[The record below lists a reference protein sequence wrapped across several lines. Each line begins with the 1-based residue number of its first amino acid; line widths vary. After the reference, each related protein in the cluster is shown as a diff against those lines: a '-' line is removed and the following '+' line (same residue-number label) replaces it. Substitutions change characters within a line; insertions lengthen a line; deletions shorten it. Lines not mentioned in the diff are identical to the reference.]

1 MRYSTYTVC
10 ARQGQSLFPL
20 LYHVQHPLRHPCNC
34 MWNSRPLADQ
44 SSSSIYPAW
53 CKPWRD
59 VLLFN
64 TRLKTLPWAPKGA
77 RYMSRKRCCDLD
89 TQQNTANHYVY
100 QLPFPFAFYPE
111 CHRISGWPIFQ
122 TLKQNDTGLGVLCI
136 SFYHSSHL
144 NLSITTCALRIGWWS
159 SLALQPLSDAQI
171 YTWHGHTSPTT
182 GTLEALYPGA
192 CIFSTTC
199 QSKRWRRVAC
209 LGCWWELNRYS
220 ESKQLN
226 PEQVARKVCEK
237 ICRKITYCIWCQ
249 CILCIY
255 VFVYHILSSP
265 IQLLP
270 TPSSRQI
277 PITEGNCNYSPRYRR
292 VIPSLIKIKHLH
304 QQGILSS
311 KAVST

>member
-64 TRLKTLPWAPKGA
+64 TRLKTLPWAIHVKKTLLRSGYTA
-77 RYMSRKRCCDLD
+77 KHRKPLCLSAPIPICILPRVSQNFGLANIPN
-89 TQQNTANHYVY
+89 TQTEWHW
-100 QLPFPFAFYPE
+100 
-111 CHRISGWPIFQ
+111 IG
-122 TLKQNDTGLGVLCI
+122 GI

-182 GTLEALYPGA
+182 GTLKALYHGA

-237 ICRKITYCIWCQ
+237 ICRKITYCIWCI